1 MKERC
6 NLHHS
11 EPGEDGLNFQGALHV
26 FRPVFKRP
34 TEPDHREDTE
44 EETER
49 KKKFAKKFGDSLQF
63 IIPYTPAFFHT
74 QMGGILK
81 VEKIQVNSLL
91 IWHIKTIWS
100 IIFFNCFFLFELFYG
115 ILCFGRF
122 TAIQKTQGDV

>member
-44 EETER
+44 EETEW

-74 QMGGILK
+74 QMGGFLWK
-81 VEKIQVNSLL
+81 SRKDTGEFFADMAYKNNLEH
-91 IWHIKTIWS
+91 HI
-100 IIFFNCFFLFELFYG
+100 FQLFLSF
-115 ILCFGRF
+115 
-122 TAIQKTQGDV
+122 